1 MNLRAIDC
9 HVHPWDE
16 VAVQHMGGG
25 RLEAMRSYFGRELK
39 AMSLDELADAYRGK
53 NMMAVLLAT
62 DDSTTSGLP
71 AVPNDHVAAAVRKHP
86 DVFMAFGGVD
96 PWKGR
101 LAIDEARRCREVL
114 GLKGLKFNPGRQ
126 HFFPNDPRFNR
137 LWATA
142 AELGLVCLFHTGLM
156 GNGAGVRG
164 GLGFK
169 LKYTAPIPC
178 LDDVAADFPDL
189 TLISAHPGWPWQ
201 EEQLAMAR
209 HKGNVYIDLSG
220 WAPKYF
226 PPQLVQ
232 YARTILKDR
241 VLFGSDWPVLTP
253 ERWIEEFDLL
263 GFDPEIRH
271 KILVGNASALFGLQ
285 VGEVPRI

>member
-1 MNLRAIDC
+1 MALRAIDC
-9 HVHPWDE
+9 HVHPWDD
-16 VAVQHMGGG
+16 VSLQHMGGG
-25 RLEAMRSYFGRELK
+25 RLEAMRNYFGRKLEPV
-39 AMSLDELADAYRGK
+39 SLDELADAYRARD
-53 NMMAVLLAT
+53 MMAVLLAT
-62 DDSTTSGLP
+62 DESTTSGLP
-71 AVPNDHVAAAVRKHP
+71 PVPNEHVAAAVHKHP

-101 LAIDEARRCREVL
+101 LALDEARRCREVL
-114 GLKGLKFNPGRQ
+114 GCKGLKFNPGRQ
-126 HFFPNDPRFNR
+126 HFFPNDPRFDS
-137 LWATA
+137 LWQTA
-142 AELGLVCLFHTGLM
+142 ADLGLVCLFHTGLM

-169 LKYTAPIPC
+169 LKYTAPIPY
-178 LDDVAADFPDL
+178 LDDIAADFPDL

-232 YARTILKDR
+232 YARTVLKDR

-253 ERWIEEFDLL
+253 ERWLEDFDRLD
-263 GFDPEIRH
+263 FDPEVRQ
-271 KILVGNASALFGLQ
+271 KILVGNASALFGLSAGRCQ
-285 VGEVPRI
+285 QQ